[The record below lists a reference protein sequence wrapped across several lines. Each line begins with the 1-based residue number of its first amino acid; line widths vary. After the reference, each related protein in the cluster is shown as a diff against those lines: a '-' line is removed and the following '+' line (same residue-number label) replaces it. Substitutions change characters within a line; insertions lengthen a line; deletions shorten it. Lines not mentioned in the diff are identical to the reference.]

1 MSSIPNARRTRC
13 KDGNNVSNKIQSGG
27 KTVWNQKPPTTE
39 ADVRELIEDSLHIA
53 AISPKDELSRAAE
66 MAPTGGLE
74 VTGGVEVTGGERS
87 NFDAK
92 HLKVR

>member
-1 MSSIPNARRTRC
+1 MSSIPNVCRTRC
-13 KDGNNVSNKIQSGG
+13 KGGNNVSNKIQSGG
-27 KTVWNQKPPTTE
+27 ETVWNQEPPTTE

-53 AISPKDELSRAAE
+53 AISPKDGLSRAVE

-74 VTGGVEVTGGERS
+74 VTGGVEVTGGKYS

-92 HLKVR
+92 HLKIR